1 MVPST
6 FHTPFFFMVTGLLLL
21 IWVPSWLTVTIFV
34 WYLVSNSLL
43 LSLWSSWSPWKE
55 EESELDNSKK
65 LKLETLTS
73 PMGAGRGARKCG
85 SKRQSPGY
93 QVAIAEKDGRVL
105 LQERLVPIQGT
116 FWPPWEEFRLNLLF
130 TTLFLWTKQFI
141 PPQSK
146 FQHMQVWTY
155 LVSRW

>member
-6 FHTPFFFMVTGLLLL
+6 SHTPFFFAVTGLLLL

-55 EESELDNSKK
+55 EQSELGNSKK

-73 PMGAGRGARKCG
+73 PTGAGRGARKCG

-93 QVAIAEKDGRVL
+93 QVAIAERDRRVL
-105 LQERLVPIQGT
+105 LQERLDPIQEA
-116 FWPPWEEFRLNLLF
+116 FWPPREEFSLNLLF
-130 TTLFLWTKQFI
+130 TTLFFMNKAMHST
-141 PPQSK
+141 S
-146 FQHMQVWTY
+146 V
-155 LVSRW
+155 